1 MGHVVQACFE
11 ELCEADLIQPT
22 FVIDHPVEVSM
33 HAGWSKQMNHRMPDH
48 PLDTIQVSPLA
59 KPHRTKPGLTERF
72 ELFCYGRELANAFSE
87 LTDPVDQRKRFEAQ
101 VERKARTGSED
112 AATVDE
118 EFLAALER
126 GLPPTGGLGIGLD
139 RLVML
144 LADAPSIKDV
154 IAFPLL
160 RPED

>member
-1 MGHVVQACFE
+1 M
-11 ELCEADLIQPT
+11 DLVQPT
-22 FVIDHPVEVSM
+22 FVIDHPVEVG
-33 HAGWSKQMNHRMPDH
+33 AFFFPFFDGDIVLAEPNRTEPNPLTQTPH
-48 PLDTIQVSPLA
+48 PQVSPLA
-59 KPHRTKPGLTERF
+59 KPHRSKPGLTERF
-72 ELFCYGRELANAFSE
+72 ELFVYGRELANAFSE

-139 RLVML
+139 RLVMFF
-144 LADAPSIKDV
+144 ADAPSIKDV